1 MDIFIIVLRLIHI
14 VAGVFWAG
22 SAFMFVSFILPTASA
37 AGPAAAPFMQRL
49 LQSNFTRV
57 VLIAGTLNVLAGL
70 LMYWQDSGG
79 LQAAW
84 ITTPTG
90 LTLTLGG
97 LFGIGALIFAGAVTA
112 PGAAKLARLG
122 REIQAGGKL
131 PTPEQMAQIG
141 SMQAKLAQEAR
152 LNAALLGIT
161 VIAMAIARYL

>member
-1 MDIFIIVLRLIHI
+1 MDIFIIVLRLSHV

-37 AGPAAAPFMQRL
+37 AGPAGAPFMQRL

-70 LMYWQDSGG
+70 LMYWRDSGG

-97 LFGIGALIFAGAVTA
+97 LAGLFALIYAGAVTA
-112 PGAAKLARLG
+112 PAAAQLARLG
-122 REIQAGGKL
+122 REIQAGGN
-131 PTPEQMAQIG
+131 PPAPEQQAQSGALQAKMAQ
-141 SMQAKLAQEAR
+141 AAR
-152 LNAALLGIT
+152 LNAGLLAVA
-161 VIAMAIARYL
+161 VIAM